1 MEIDDQYATGGRT
14 LISWIYFPKSE
25 QPPQIVLDVVK
36 VFEDVD
42 TKLKRQPDE
51 MKSDAVLSIVRPGLE
66 TAGFDVET
74 GKRAL
79 EKIRVPVLFGRNGH
93 VEKFFE
99 ADAWNKA
106 AQMILEVEAGR
117 GFLNNQFL
125 KDLFQACMM
134 RDVEICGIA
143 VRHQYIKSKD
153 FEKVAAFFETLY
165 ASNRLQLPLKGV
177 LLIGYSIRDSE
188 DPV

>member
-1 MEIDDQYATGGRT
+1 M
-14 LISWIYFPKSE
+14 ISWIYFPKSE

-36 VFEDVD
+36 VFESVE
-42 TKLKRQPDE
+42 TKLKRQPDK
-51 MKSDAVLSIVRPGLE
+51 MVSDAVLSIVRPGLE
-66 TAGFDVET
+66 KAGFDVET
-74 GKRAL
+74 GKRAS
-79 EKIRVPVLFGRNGH
+79 EKIKVPVLFGRNGR
-93 VEKFFE
+93 VEKYFE

-106 AQMILEVEAGR
+106 EKVVFEVEAGR
-117 GFLNNQFL
+117 GFANNQFL

-153 FEKVAAFFETLY
+153 FEKVVAFFETLF
-165 ASNRLQLPLKGV
+165 ASDRLQLPLKGV
-177 LLIGYSIRDSE
+177 FLIGYSTRDSH